1 MERKK
6 YLGIDGIEDTIGG
19 PGRYA
24 DHPWTE
30 AALQSHMSAHQLRF
44 ATIKPTFFA
53 DNGKWSYRS
62 YPDLAETCHST
73 DEKVLKIIK
82 PFTRRFDDFPNLK
95 LTDAEWAEVLEGRWP
110 VEGKIPEADKPNS
123 FKVW

>member
-1 MERKK
+1 M
-6 YLGIDGIEDTIGG
+6 
-19 PGRYA
+19 
-24 DHPWTE
+24 
-30 AALQSHMSAHQLRF
+30 RF
-44 ATIKPTFFA
+44 DYFHSFHKAKNYSENNVIFVFVLCFLPTFFA